1 MNKQS
6 IHTAKQNAAYRDLLR
21 LRPVSVDQRVAEVLA
36 KGRERSIQNAKVEN
50 IVRENFNNH

>member
-6 IHTAKQNAAYRDLLR
+6 IHTARQNVAYRNLLR
-21 LRPVSVDQRVAEVLA
+21 LRPVRVEQPIAEVLA

-50 IVRENFNNH
+50 IIRENFNNH